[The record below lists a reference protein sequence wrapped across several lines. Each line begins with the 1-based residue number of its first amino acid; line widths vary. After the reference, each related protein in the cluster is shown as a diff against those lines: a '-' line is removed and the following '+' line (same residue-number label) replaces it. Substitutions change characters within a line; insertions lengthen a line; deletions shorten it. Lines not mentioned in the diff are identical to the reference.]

1 MRYILVLVCCLMLMG
16 CDILPAPTPPQEQTI
31 EQQTAER
38 LSAYQAFLQAMLDQP
53 MSQLM
58 APHFIDYKELP
69 DAFVVS
75 AALVDIIG
83 DDVPELLVAYSSDV
97 PGAEALTYTQIYHH
111 NGKDIAPLG
120 TKIPLTVQFYGLN
133 QLIGTSQRTG
143 GKQIDRIYQ
152 QYQVVPEVLPVARG
166 GFSVIAQPERPEDQ
180 TALDRVVSLASTMA
194 IETGPGDLFVMD
206 QPDEQPGFV
215 LFNHQTYPAD
225 ELSALASQFD
235 LRFVNWQRLSQT
247 FINQLAKYYQNAG
260 RAVLPPAPDKA
271 EIDQI
276 VSQIERDHAAGLT
289 RSRLIGDNTYYY
301 IPELSIR
308 GMEQFRLVK
317 ALIDGWEVYLDY
329 HVPIYMHD
337 GEIAYYLGD
346 ETKQA
351 VFLSL
356 LQRLRSDMSRNL
368 FRRFLLLDSYA
379 KAVPLANYEFVI
391 EEE

>member
-1 MRYILVLVCCLMLMG
+1 MRYILLLVGCLMLVG
-16 CDILPAPTPPQEQTI
+16 CQILPAPMATEVQTT

-38 LSAYQAFLQAMLDQP
+38 LSAYRDFFQNMLDQP

-58 APHFIDYKELP
+58 APHFVDYKELP

-111 NGKDIAPLG
+111 NGKDIVPLG
-120 TKIPLTVQFYGLN
+120 TKIPFTIQFYGLN
-133 QLIGTSQRTG
+133 QLIGTSQRTS
-143 GKQIDRIYQ
+143 GKQVDRIYQ

-166 GFSVIAQPERPEDQ
+166 DLSVIAQPVRPADQ
-180 TALDRVVSLASTMA
+180 AAFDHAVSLASTLA
-194 IETGPGDLFVMD
+194 VGTAAGDLFVMD
-206 QPDEQPGFV
+206 QPDEDPGFI
-215 LFNHQTYPAD
+215 LFNHQTYPSD
-225 ELSALASQFD
+225 SLLAQANQFD

-247 FINQLAKYYQNAG
+247 FINQLDKHYENAG

-271 EIDQI
+271 DIDQT
-276 VSQIERDHAAGLT
+276 VRQIDRALSGGMT
-289 RSRLIGDNTYYY
+289 RSWLIGDNTYYY

-317 ALIDGWEVYLDY
+317 AVMDGWEVYLDH
-329 HVPIYMHD
+329 HVPIFIHD
-337 GEIAYYLGD
+337 GEIKYYLGD

-356 LQRLRSDMSRNL
+356 LQRLRNDVSRDL

-379 KAVPLANYEFVI
+379 KAIPLANYEYVT